1 MANTP
6 TRIYRVT
13 ENGSGAVRLIRGTTK
28 AGVRAFAARDAFTV
42 EVASQDDLVNLVAQG
57 KKVEET
63 GGEQIDLLDA
73 EPQAAAA

>member
-13 ENGSGAVRLIRGTTK
+13 ENGSGAVRLIRGVTK

-42 EVASQDDLVNLVAQG
+42 EVASQDDLVNLVANG
-57 KKVEET
+57 AKVEET
-63 GGEQIDLLDA
+63 SPEQIDLIDA
-73 EPQAAAA
+73 TPGAEA